1 VILDSYV
8 LFTKP
13 NEEEQHAVHGE
24 TKEQQRLN
32 NAQVG
37 RGESLMQDARDHH
50 EGGVAARH
58 RTKEYTPKKFVTL
71 SRG

>member
-1 VILDSYV
+1 
-8 LFTKP
+8 
-13 NEEEQHAVHGE
+13 
-24 TKEQQRLN
+24 
-32 NAQVG
+32 
-37 RGESLMQDARDHH
+37 MQDVGDHH